1 MRVLLWHGWLLDG
14 SGSNVYTARI
24 GEDLA
29 ARGHDVVLMCQ
40 EGHPE
45 RYPWIDAVGVVD
57 GDGIA
62 GAPAHGAGR
71 CVLLRP
77 DIGRLLPVFVLDE
90 YEGFDVR
97 RFVDLTDEEL
107 GRYLSLNGAALR
119 TTASWHRPDVVIV
132 GHAVPGGVIA
142 RRALGPRSYVVK
154 VHGSDVEYAMRP
166 QARYRELAREGLV
179 DALAIA
185 GGSEDVLRR
194 CAELVPAIEEISHV
208 VRPGVD
214 THRFRPRGRRESL
227 LDAAERL
234 GRDPRTAGGRT
245 ASIDAQVARAS
256 DARDAEALERLP
268 LTYDQTVADPGAA
281 GILRRVA
288 GRDRPLV
295 GYFGKLIPQ
304 KGVDLLLVALT
315 RARSRPD
322 ALVIG
327 FGLERERLAALEL
340 ALRSG
345 DADAVR
351 WLLRVI
357 DVQLDEDDVGALPLR
372 SEVAFVG
379 RLDHRYA
386 PEALA
391 ALDVIVVPSILDEAF
406 GMVAAEGAAAGA
418 LPLVARHSGLAEAAG
433 ALESHVGSPGM
444 FSFEPGRGAAVRIAD
459 GIDRLLAIP
468 PSERRE
474 IGASLAAF
482 VRREWSWRRTADR
495 LLALGDRPH
504 SDG

>member
-14 SGSNVYTARI
+14 TGSNVYTARI
-24 GEDLA
+24 AEDLA
-29 ARGHDVVLMCQ
+29 AQGHDVVLMCQ

-45 RYPWIDAVGVVD
+45 RYPWIDAVDVVG
-57 GDGIA
+57 GDGIRD
-62 GAPAHGAGR
+62 APAHGAGR

-107 GRYLSLNGAALR
+107 RRYLSLNVAALR
-119 TTASWHRPDVVIV
+119 AAASWQGSDVVIV
-132 GHAVPGGVIA
+132 GHAVPGAAVA

-154 VHGSDVEYAMRP
+154 IHGSDVEYAMRP
-166 QARYRELAREGLV
+166 QARYREHAREGLV

-185 GGSEDVLRR
+185 GGSDDVLRR
-194 CAELVPAIEEISHV
+194 CAELVPGIEGISHI

-227 LDAAERL
+227 LETAERL
-234 GRDPRTAGGRT
+234 DRDPRTARGRP
-245 ASIDAQVARAS
+245 ASIDLQVERAAE
-256 DARDAEALERLP
+256 ARDGEELERLP

-281 GILRRVA
+281 GVLRRFA
-288 GRDRPLV
+288 GQERPLV

-327 FGLERERLAALEL
+327 FGLERELLAALEL

-345 DADAVR
+345 DADTLR
-351 WLLRVI
+351 WLLGLSDI
-357 DVQLDEDDVGALPLR
+357 GLDEDDVGALPLR
-372 SEVAFVG
+372 SEVGFVG

-418 LPLVARHSGLAEAAG
+418 LPLVACHSGLAEVAG
-433 ALESHVGSPGM
+433 ALETHVGSPGL
-444 FSFEPGRGAAVRIAD
+444 FSFAPGRGAAVRIAD
-459 GIDRLLAIP
+459 GIDRLLEISP
-468 PSERRE
+468 PERRD

-482 VRREWSWRRTADR
+482 ARREWSWRRAADR
-495 LLALGDRPH
+495 LLALGLNEGER
-504 SDG
+504 

>member
-14 SGSNVYTARI
+14 TGSNVSTARI
-24 GEDLA
+24 AEDLV
-29 ARGHDVVLMCQ
+29 ARGHDVVLLCQ

-45 RYPWIDAVGVVD
+45 RYRWIDAVGVAD

-62 GAPAHGAGR
+62 GAPVHGAGR
-71 CVLLRP
+71 CVLVRP
-77 DIGRLLPVFVLDE
+77 NIGRLLPVFVLDE
-90 YEGFDVR
+90 YEGFHVR

-107 GRYLSLNGAALR
+107 RRYLSLNVAALR
-119 TTASWHRPDVVIV
+119 ATSSWQRPDVVIA

-142 RRALGPRSYVVK
+142 RRALGARSYAVK

-166 QARYRELAREGLV
+166 QARYRVLAREGLV
-179 DALAIA
+179 DAVAVA
-185 GGSEDVLRR
+185 GGSDDVLRR
-194 CAELVPAIEEISHV
+194 CAELVPGIEEISHV

-227 LDAAERL
+227 LDAAGRL
-234 GRDPRTAGGRT
+234 DRDPSAAGGRP
-245 ASIDAQVARAS
+245 AEIDAQVKRAS
-256 DARDAEALERLP
+256 DARDADALERLP

-281 GILRRVA
+281 GVLRRFA
-288 GRDRPLV
+288 GGDRPLV
-295 GYFGKLIPQ
+295 GFFGKLIPQ
-304 KGVDLLLVALT
+304 KGVDLFLVALT
-315 RARSRPD
+315 RARTRLD

-327 FGLERERLAALEL
+327 FGLERERLAALDF

-345 DADAVR
+345 DAGVVR
-351 WLLRVI
+351 WLLGPL
-357 DVQLDEDDVGALPLR
+357 DVGLDQEDVGALPLR
-372 SEVAFVG
+372 SEVGFVG

-391 ALDVIVVPSILDEAF
+391 ALDVIVVPSILEEAF

-418 LPLVARHSGLAEAAG
+418 LPLVSRHSGLAEVAG
-433 ALESHVGSPGM
+433 ALEAHVGRPGM
-444 FSFEPGRGAAVRIAD
+444 FSFEPGRGAPARIAD

-468 PSERRE
+468 SSERRE
-474 IGASLAAF
+474 IGSSLGAF

-495 LLALGDRPH
+495 LLAVSGR
-504 SDG
+504 